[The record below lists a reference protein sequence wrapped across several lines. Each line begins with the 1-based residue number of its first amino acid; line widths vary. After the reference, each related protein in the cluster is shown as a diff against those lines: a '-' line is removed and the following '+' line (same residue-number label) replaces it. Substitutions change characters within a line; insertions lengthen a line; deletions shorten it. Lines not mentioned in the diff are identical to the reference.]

1 VTGKFV
7 SIVSNGRAEDFGR
20 CNNLLH
26 ILPWWKTFVFT
37 NLSSCLP
44 RTSNAAH

>member
-1 VTGKFV
+1 VEGKFV
-7 SIVSNGRAEDFGR
+7 LIVSNGGAEDFGR
-20 CNNLLH
+20 WSNLPR

-44 RTSNAAH
+44 WTSNAAR